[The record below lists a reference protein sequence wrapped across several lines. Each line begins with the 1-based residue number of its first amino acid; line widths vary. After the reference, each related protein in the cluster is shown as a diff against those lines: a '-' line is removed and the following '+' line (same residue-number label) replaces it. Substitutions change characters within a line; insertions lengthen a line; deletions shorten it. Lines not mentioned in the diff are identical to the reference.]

1 MNMNLKNRFNLS
13 YALNRC
19 VVMRATLMAAI
30 VGTILVLI
38 NHGLCI
44 YHGKFG
50 LMCSL
55 QTVLTFMVPYA
66 VSTVSSVLA
75 MSDLSDQERPKRT
88 AGQPGAP

>member
-1 MNMNLKNRFNLS
+1 MNLPNRIEIRH
-13 YALNRC
+13 ALNRC
-19 VVMRATLMAAI
+19 VVRRALFMAVV

-44 YHGKFG
+44 YSGKFG
-50 LMCSL
+50 LTCFC

-75 MSDLSDQERPKRT
+75 MSDADCRRIAESTLQKPSS
-88 AGQPGAP
+88 

>member
-1 MNMNLKNRFNLS
+1 MNLNSRFDLR
-13 YALNRC
+13 YVLNRC
-19 VVMRATLMAAI
+19 VVMRATFMAAI

-38 NHGLCI
+38 NHGMCF

-50 LMCSL
+50 LMCFC

-75 MSDLSDQERPKRT
+75 MSESGNQGRQEST
-88 AGQPGAP
+88 AVQK

>member
-1 MNMNLKNRFNLS
+1 MNPSSRFDLR
-13 YALNRC
+13 YVLNRC
-19 VVMRATLMAAI
+19 VVMRATFMAAI

-38 NHGLCI
+38 NHGMCL

-50 LMCSL
+50 LMCFC

-75 MSDLSDQERPKRT
+75 MSEGGNQARQEST
-88 AGQPGAP
+88 AVQK